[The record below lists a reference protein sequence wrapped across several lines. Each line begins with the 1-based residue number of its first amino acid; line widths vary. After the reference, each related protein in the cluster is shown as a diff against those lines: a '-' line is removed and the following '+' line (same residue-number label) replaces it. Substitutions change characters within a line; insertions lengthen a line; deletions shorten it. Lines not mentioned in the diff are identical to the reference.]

1 MGRLKTRHKLGRKNR
16 RALSHSDAYID
27 SYLDALARQFK
38 QSLSFAS
45 FDKVERI
52 TPRNFFRHYY
62 FANRP
67 IVIRGLMRNWK
78 ALGLWT
84 PDYFAKEFGNYTVE
98 VNCERN
104 RDPLYD
110 RNFTKHNS
118 KMLMKDYVAMIQSG
132 GETNDYYI
140 GANNHLLRRKPFRSL
155 LAQIKCPKGFF
166 NQRYFRS
173 DARLFFGPEGTISSL
188 HHDFFNGM
196 LGQVYG
202 RKRIKLIPP
211 FDIKKLYNHLWFSD
225 VDLEKIDYEK
235 FPYMRG
241 VTILET
247 VLEPGEHVFIPIG
260 WWHWVKSLDVSI
272 SLFSPRFLVPGK
284 PVLMQPRKYNQ

>member
-1 MGRLKTRHKLGRKNR
+1 LGRLTTTPKLKRKNGSAR
-16 RALSHSDAYID
+16 SQSDGYLD

-38 QSLSFAS
+38 QSLSFNS
-45 FDKVERI
+45 LEKVDRI
-52 TPRNFFRHYY
+52 TPADFFRHYFY
-62 FANRP
+62 ANRP
-67 IVIRGLMRNWK
+67 VVIRGLMRNWK
-78 ALGLWT
+78 ALKLWT
-84 PDYFAKEFGNYTVE
+84 PDYFARKFGKYTLE
-98 VNCERN
+98 VNSERN

-110 RNFTKHNS
+110 RNFTKHNA
-118 KMLMKDYVAMIQSG
+118 KMLMKDYVAMIRSG

-140 GANNHLLRRKPFRSL
+140 GANNHLLRRRPFRSL
-155 LAQIKCPKGFF
+155 LAQISCPKGFF
-166 NQRYFRS
+166 DPRYFRS
-173 DARLFFGPEGTISSL
+173 DARLFFGPKGTISSL
-188 HHDFFNGM
+188 HHDPFNGM

-211 FDIKKLYNHLWFSD
+211 FEIKKLYNHLWFSD

-235 FPYMRG
+235 FPCMKG

-284 PVLMQPRKYNQ
+284 PILMQRQKYFR